1 MLRLQQLRLNRRTKK
16 IEKIRGA
23 EDLEEIISKESK
35 QAADLQQKIIEMTEG
50 IMEKEAGG

>member
-16 IEKIRGA
+16 IEKIRGP
-23 EDLEEIISKESK
+23 EDLDEIISKESK